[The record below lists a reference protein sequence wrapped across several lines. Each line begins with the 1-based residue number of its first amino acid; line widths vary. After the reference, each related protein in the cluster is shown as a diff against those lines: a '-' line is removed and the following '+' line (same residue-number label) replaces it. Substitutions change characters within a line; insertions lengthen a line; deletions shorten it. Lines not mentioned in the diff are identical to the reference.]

1 VTHPHPPPAIGRL
14 VLLGHPVAHSLSPR
28 FQNAALA
35 AARLPL
41 TYEALD
47 VAPDALG
54 DTLRE
59 LAARR
64 AAGNVTVPHKAQVAV
79 ACDELTPL
87 AAAVGAVNTF
97 WHDAD
102 GRLVGDNT
110 DVGGFDAAARTL
122 VDPGARPAAVAL
134 VGAGG
139 SAAAVVVAV
148 REWPAARL
156 RVWSRTPERARAL
169 AARAPHAATPCARVA
184 DALDGATLVVNAT
197 PLGLAA
203 GDELPTAIGSLP
215 PGAAVLDL
223 VYAPAR
229 TRWVREARAAGHA
242 ADDGLA
248 MLVEQGALAFAR
260 WFGREPDRAAMWAA
274 LAAVTRERAGAT

>member
-1 VTHPHPPPAIGRL
+1 MTHPPPPPSIGRL
-14 VLLGHPVAHSLSPR
+14 VLVGHPVAHSLSPR

-59 LAARR
+59 LAASR
-64 AAGNVTVPHKAQVAV
+64 AAGNATVPHKARVAA

-97 WHDAD
+97 WHDAG

-110 DVGGFDAAARTL
+110 DVGGFDAAARAL
-122 VDPGARPAAVAL
+122 VDPEASPATVAL

-148 REWPAARL
+148 RAWPGARL
-156 RVWSRTPERARAL
+156 RVWSRTPERALTL
-169 AARAPHAATPCARVA
+169 AARAPHVATACAHVA

-203 GDELPTAIGSLP
+203 GDELPTPIGSLP
-215 PGAAVLDL
+215 QRAAVLDL
-223 VYAPAR
+223 VYARAR

-260 WFGREPDRAAMWAA
+260 WFGQEPDRAAMWAA
-274 LAAVTRERAGAT
+274 LAGVTPDRAEGA